1 MDRESLL
8 KLVARDELPPQNEQL
23 EYEYVKTYM
32 SLITTIDTLMTYENT
47 SYQPETTTEYDTH
60 TLLYLKEMQ
69 EVRKLVMA
77 SATRTLPLL
86 RSIHQVEGIP
96 EKERALADKLY
107 QRDELSSEII
117 QLQGQVDAMR
127 DSLQNL
133 KRRNKTLIDEAKLLA
148 SNRNIETP
156 DDVDIQKL
164 QRMIDRSNKYAE
176 EIMSTIV
183 EEGLDWYNDPKLR
196 DMVELCGEIDHL

>member
-1 MDRESLL
+1 MDRERLL
-8 KLVARDELPPQNEQL
+8 KLLARDELTPQNDQL

-47 SYQPETTTEYDTH
+47 SYQPETTTKYDTH

-69 EVRKLVMA
+69 EVRKLVIA
-77 SATRTLPLL
+77 SATRTLPIL

-107 QRDELSSEII
+107 QRDEVSSEII
-117 QLQGQVDAMR
+117 QLQGQVDVMR
-127 DSLQNL
+127 DRLQKL
-133 KRRNKTLIDEAKLLA
+133 KRRNELLIDEANTLA
-148 SNRNIETP
+148 SKRKTETP
-156 DDVDIQKL
+156 VEADIQKL